1 MYKIGVIGMNDNINQ
16 TSDNN
21 RVGTSQEGINPIGDN
36 SQDNSINVAQNN
48 FQNSLSKA
56 SNKNDN
62 RFKYVVINAQGK
74 KTTGYIDGEN
84 VEEVRSYLLNEGYQV
99 LSVTPQSKFLSTNIG
114 GVTLSYSK
122 IAFILTQ
129 LSTYLKAGIPLI
141 DSVKIL
147 EKQSVNPSQKRIFAN
162 ITYQLVKGESFSNAL
177 ASQGKVFPQLLINM
191 VRTSEMTG
199 DLPSILDDMV
209 DYYTTI
215 DRTRKQAIS
224 AMTYP
229 IIIFIFSIM
238 VITFILTYIIPE
250 FVQLFEANNAT
261 IPPLTQFVLGASN
274 FITSNALFIIIV
286 LVAVIITYTL
296 AFKFV
301 QPFRKFMQSLMMR
314 IPIIGSII
322 IYKET
327 AMFTKTFASL
337 LNHSVFIT
345 DSMAI
350 LSTVSSNEVYKKII
364 SDSLDYLARGAKI
377 SDSFKGKWAFPV
389 VAYEMLVTGEN
400 TGRLP
405 MMMDYV
411 AKYYEDLHAN
421 YVKRIN
427 TFIEPLMIIFLA
439 VIVGVVVLSVVVPMF
454 SFYGQIA

>member
-1 MYKIGVIGMNDNINQ
+1 MNDNLNQNNQVDNNQENINPVVDDNQNNTLEGAQKGFQ
-16 TSDNN
+16 TSL
-21 RVGTSQEGINPIGDN
+21 
-36 SQDNSINVAQNN
+36 AQ
-48 FQNSLSKA
+48 A
-56 SNKNDN
+56 SNKSYN
-62 RFKYVVINAQGK
+62 RFKYVAINAQGK
-74 KTTGYIDGEN
+74 KSTGYIDGEN
-84 VEEVRSYLLNEGYQV
+84 VEEVRAYLLNEGYQV

-114 GVTLSYSK
+114 GSTLSYSK

-147 EKQSVNPSQKRIFAN
+147 EKQSVNASQKRIFAN

-177 ASQGKVFPQLLINM
+177 ASQGKVFPKLLINM

-229 IIIFIFSIM
+229 IIIFVFSIM

-261 IPPLTQFVLGASN
+261 IPPLTKFVLGASG
-274 FITSNALFIIIV
+274 FITSNAIPIIIV
-286 LVAVIITYTL
+286 LVAVIVIYSL
-296 AFKFV
+296 AFKFI
-301 QPFRKFMQSLMMR
+301 QPFRKFMQSLMMH
-314 IPIIGSII
+314 IPIMGNII

-364 SDSLDYLARGAKI
+364 NDSLDYLARGAKI

-421 YVKRIN
+421 SVKKIN
-427 TFIEPLMIIFLA
+427 TFIEPVMIIFLA

>member
-1 MYKIGVIGMNDNINQ
+1 MNDNLNQNNQVDNNQENINPVVDDNQNNTIEGAQKGFQ
-16 TSDNN
+16 TSL
-21 RVGTSQEGINPIGDN
+21 
-36 SQDNSINVAQNN
+36 AQ
-48 FQNSLSKA
+48 A
-56 SNKNDN
+56 SNKSYN
-62 RFKYVVINAQGK
+62 RFKYVAINAQGK
-74 KTTGYIDGEN
+74 KGTGYIDGEN
-84 VEEVRSYLLNEGYQV
+84 VEEVRAYLLNEGYQV

-114 GVTLSYSK
+114 GSTLSYSK

-147 EKQSVNPSQKRIFAN
+147 EKQSVNASQKRIFAN

-177 ASQGKVFPQLLINM
+177 ASQGKVFPKLLINM

-229 IIIFIFSIM
+229 IIIFVFSIM

-261 IPPLTQFVLGASN
+261 IPPLTKFVLGASG
-274 FITSNALFIIIV
+274 FITSNAIPIIIV
-286 LVAVIITYTL
+286 LVAVIVIYSL
-296 AFKFV
+296 AFKFI
-301 QPFRKFMQSLMMR
+301 QPFRKFMQSLMMH
-314 IPIIGSII
+314 IPIMGNII

-364 SDSLDYLARGAKI
+364 NDSLDYLARGAKI

-421 YVKRIN
+421 SVKKIN
-427 TFIEPLMIIFLA
+427 TFIEPVMIIFLA

>member
-1 MYKIGVIGMNDNINQ
+1 MNDNINQ
-16 TSDNN
+16 TSDDN
-21 RVGTSQEGINPIGDN
+21 RVGTGQEGINPIGDN
-36 SQDNSINVAQNN
+36 NQNNSINVAQNK

-84 VEEVRSYLLNEGYQV
+84 AEEVRSYLLNEGYQV

-114 GVTLSYSK
+114 GATLSYSK

-274 FITSNALFIIIV
+274 FITSNALFIIVV

-314 IPIIGSII
+314 IPIIGNII

>member
-1 MYKIGVIGMNDNINQ
+1 MNDNLNQNNQVDNNQENINPVVDDNQNNTIEGAQKGFQ
-16 TSDNN
+16 TSL
-21 RVGTSQEGINPIGDN
+21 
-36 SQDNSINVAQNN
+36 AQ
-48 FQNSLSKA
+48 A
-56 SNKNDN
+56 SNKSYN
-62 RFKYVVINAQGK
+62 RFKYVAINAQGK
-74 KTTGYIDGEN
+74 KGTGYIDGEN
-84 VEEVRSYLLNEGYQV
+84 VEEVRAYLLNEGYQV

-114 GVTLSYSK
+114 GSALSYSK

-147 EKQSVNPSQKRIFAN
+147 EKQSVNASQKRIFAN

-177 ASQGKVFPQLLINM
+177 ASQGKVFPKLLINM

-229 IIIFIFSIM
+229 IIIFVFSIM

-261 IPPLTQFVLGASN
+261 IPPLTKFVLGASG
-274 FITSNALFIIIV
+274 FITSNAIPIIIV
-286 LVAVIITYTL
+286 LVAVIVIYSL
-296 AFKFV
+296 AFKFI
-301 QPFRKFMQSLMMR
+301 QPFRKFMQSLMMH
-314 IPIIGSII
+314 IPIMGNII

-364 SDSLDYLARGAKI
+364 NDSLDYLARGAKI

-421 YVKRIN
+421 SVKKIN
-427 TFIEPLMIIFLA
+427 TFIEPVMIIFLA

>member
-1 MYKIGVIGMNDNINQ
+1 MYKIGVVYMNDNLNQNNQVDNNQENINPVVDDNQNNTIEGAQKGFQ
-16 TSDNN
+16 TSL
-21 RVGTSQEGINPIGDN
+21 
-36 SQDNSINVAQNN
+36 AQ
-48 FQNSLSKA
+48 A
-56 SNKNDN
+56 SNKSYN
-62 RFKYVVINAQGK
+62 RFKYVAINAQGK
-74 KTTGYIDGEN
+74 KGTGYIDGEN
-84 VEEVRSYLLNEGYQV
+84 VEEVRAYLLNEGYQV

-114 GVTLSYSK
+114 GSTLSYSK

-147 EKQSVNPSQKRIFAN
+147 EKQSVNASQKRIFAN

-177 ASQGKVFPQLLINM
+177 ASQGKVFPKLLINM

-229 IIIFIFSIM
+229 IIIFVFSIM

-261 IPPLTQFVLGASN
+261 IPPLTKFVLGASG
-274 FITSNALFIIIV
+274 FITSNAIPIIIV
-286 LVAVIITYTL
+286 LVAVIVIYSL
-296 AFKFV
+296 AFKFI
-301 QPFRKFMQSLMMR
+301 QPFRKFMQSLMMH
-314 IPIIGSII
+314 IPIMGNII

-364 SDSLDYLARGAKI
+364 NDSLDYLARGAKI

-421 YVKRIN
+421 SVKKIN
-427 TFIEPLMIIFLA
+427 TFIEPVMIIFLA